1 MTSPAHPT
9 RSPRRLPV
17 IALAA
22 LALLAAACGAPP
34 SPGGW
39 APALPVKVGSAD
51 LVLVTHKSHVYALP
65 DQSSNAT
72 WQFPPKDKTGYPVSE
87 SAGAALNAE
96 IARLNLDATA
106 TSSLKTKVADLHVSG
121 PSITA
126 LKDAISAT
134 SASDADRSKLK
145 SAVDSITKFESGA
158 LGKIQAIYGDIGL
171 SPDKKTA
178 FVAGFKGVLFALDTT
193 NGRLRWLRDDSPDGI
208 VGGIATDDGTIYY
221 GTKGKHVFA
230 LDAATGVQKWQFNTK
245 GEVWATPTLS
255 SDTVYVSSLDGSLYA
270 LDKSGGQ
277 RWRFSGA
284 GSGVAAKPVVSG
296 DAVYIGAFDSKLY
309 SVKTSDGSLNWSLKG
324 DNWFWATPVVSGGTV
339 YAAALDGKVYAVDVA
354 TGAARWD
361 RPFNAGEAVRSG
373 PVIAGGGLIV
383 AARNGRVFKL
393 DLATGKASDASPV
406 VLVNT
411 KILADLTTDATGKT
425 VYIVPDS
432 ATLYTLDAE
441 NLGLPG
447 NVPLPQ

>member
-1 MTSPAHPT
+1 MTSPAP
-9 RSPRRLPV
+9 SARRKLALPA

-34 SPGGW
+34 SPAGW
-39 APALPVKVGSAD
+39 APALPVKVGATEM
-51 LVLVTHKSHVYALP
+51 VLVTHKSHVYALP

-72 WQFPPKDKTGYPVSE
+72 WQFPPKDKAEYPVSE
-87 SAGAALNAE
+87 SAQAALNAE
-96 IARLNLDATA
+96 VAKLNLDDANT
-106 TSSLKTKVADLHVSG
+106 TTLKTKVADLHVSG
-121 PSITA
+121 PSIKA
-126 LKDAISAT
+126 LKDAISLT
-134 SASDADRSKLK
+134 SASESDRSKLK
-145 SAVDSITKFESGA
+145 SAVDSITKLESGA

-178 FVAGFKGVLFALDTT
+178 FIAGFKGVLFAVDTA
-193 NGRLRWLRDDSPDGI
+193 NGRLRWLRDDSADGI
-208 VGGIATDDGTIYY
+208 VGGIVTDDGTIYY

-230 LDAATGVQKWQFNTK
+230 LDAATGAQKWQFNTK

-255 SDTVYVSSLDGSLYA
+255 SDAIYVSSLDGSLYA

-277 RWRFSGA
+277 KWRFNGA

-309 SVKTSDGSLNWSLKG
+309 SVKTADGSLNWSLKG
-324 DNWFWATPVVSGGTV
+324 DNWFWATPVVNGGVV
-339 YAAALDGKVYAVDVA
+339 YAAALDGKVYAVDAA

-361 RPFNAGEAVRSG
+361 RPFNTGEAVRSG
-373 PVIAGGGLIV
+373 PVVAGGGLIV
-383 AARNGRVFKL
+383 AARDGRLFKL
-393 DLATGKASDASPV
+393 DLATGKASDTSPV
-406 VLVNT
+406 VIANT
-411 KILADLTTDATGKT
+411 KILADLTTDAAGKT

-432 ATLYTLDAE
+432 ATLFTLDAE
-441 NLGLPG
+441 NLGAPG